1 MQIVFSLVLTTTIVL
16 TELYIPI
23 LVASGIDLIVGE
35 NQVDFEEIYKAVGN
49 ILIFTILMFAVKW
62 IVNVINN
69 KIIVSI
75 SQNLRNDVLRK
86 LQKVS
91 LIYIDC
97 DSLGEIVRRV
107 I

>member
-35 NQVDFEEIYKAVGN
+35 NQVDFEEIYKVVGN
-49 ILIFTILMFAVKW
+49 ILIFTILMFVVKW

-69 KIIVSI
+69 TIIVSI
-75 SQNLRNDVLRK
+75 YQNLRNDVLRK

-91 LIYIDC
+91 
-97 DSLGEIVRRV
+97 V
-107 I
+107 